1 MNLQPKDQEDRSQ
14 IVPSAA
20 FYDAPRGTRDNQRIL
35 FCVHIYIYINFYFN
49 ITLLYFRTRGR
60 CKTIWHEWYKTFS
73 NHVN

>member
-20 FYDAPRGTRDNQRIL
+20 FYDAPRGMRDNQRIL
-35 FCVHIYIYINFYFN
+35 CCCIYINFYFE
-49 ITLLYFRTRGR
+49 ITLFYFRTCGR
-60 CKTIWHEWYKTFS
+60 CKTIWHEWHKTFS

>member
-35 FCVHIYIYINFYFN
+35 FCVHIYIYK
-49 ITLLYFRTRGR
+49 LLFQYHSSLFQNAW
-60 CKTIWHEWYKTFS
+60 KMQ
-73 NHVN
+73 NNLA